1 MPVPAPPPEAP
12 SAGPPPPAGYAPPP
26 GYGPPAPYYYPPPP
40 YYPYPPPPTYPGVQP
55 ARPSRE
61 AGAETHDGGYLR
73 LQFGLNTTKMKAS
86 SPSGEWVFDGEG
98 ASFGIAVGGAV
109 VPNLIVYLEFLIAGA
124 AEPTVEQN
132 SDSITNLRVGGSDV
146 YGVGPGIA
154 YYFDPVNVFLAATI
168 LYGRARITDTTTENN
183 LFETKSGRVFELL
196 LGKEWWVSDNWG
208 LGASVQ
214 AILATLQGKAPIQ
227 AGELVPEWKVSS
239 FSLLF
244 SATYN

>member
-1 MPVPAPPPEAP
+1 V
-12 SAGPPPPAGYAPPP
+12 PPP

-40 YYPYPPPPTYPGVQP
+40 YYPYYPYQSPPTYPGVQP
-55 ARPSRE
+55 AGPPRE

-73 LQFGLNTTKMKAS
+73 LQLGVNTTKMKAS
-86 SPSGEWVFDGEG
+86 SPSGEWVFDGGG

-109 VPNLIVYLEFLIAGA
+109 VPNLIVYAEFLVAGA
-124 AEPTVEQN
+124 AEPTVERNQ
-132 SDSITNLRVGGSDV
+132 DPVAGIRVGGSDV

-154 YYFDPVNVFLAATI
+154 YYFDPANIFLAATI
-168 LYGRARITDTTTENN
+168 LYGRARITDTTNENN
-183 LFETKSGRVFELL
+183 LFETESGKVFELL

-208 LGASVQ
+208 LGVSAQ
-214 AILATLQGKAPIQ
+214 AILATLRGRAPIQ
-227 AGELVPEWKVSS
+227 ADELVPEWKVSS